1 MPRYEESK
9 PQKHKV
15 LEALRKKDLEG
26 KENPTMGFREIRRIA
41 RIGTDALCKCLRELS
56 KEGCITT
63 TTIGAH
69 PKYYISEKGIEEIDS
84 SEEYLRNQAKPKRK
98 RYDSGN
104 PSGPSATFYYKG
116 ISFSE
121 LNNVVKPEW
130 EKFAQEVRKRL
141 DLNAEIGFVGTIM
154 RSDRKPSYQGQ
165 FRSLSETSAR
175 RDRAD
180 KGEKQ

>member
-15 LEALRKKDLEG
+15 LEALRKKELKR
-26 KENPTMGFREIRRIA
+26 KENPTMGFREIRRTA
-41 RIGTDALCKCLRELS
+41 GIGTDTLCKCLRELT
-56 KEGCITT
+56 KEGCIAT

-69 PKYYISEKGIEEIDS
+69 PKYHISEKGIEEIDS

-104 PSGPSATFYYKG
+104 PSTFYYKD
-116 ISFSE
+116 ISFSD
-121 LNNVVKPEW
+121 LNNIVKPEW
-130 EKFAQEVRKRL
+130 EKFAQKVRKKL
-141 DLNAEIGFVGTIM
+141 SPNAEIGFVGTIR

-165 FRSLSETSAR
+165 FRSLSETSSR
-175 RDRAD
+175 RDRANKGD
-180 KGEKQ
+180 KQ